1 MKKKPL
7 LPFLLLLSF
16 PIVAAADTFVLKDG
30 TEIEGSILRETPDS
44 YVLEV
49 QITKTI
55 KDEKTIAKADVEKVK
70 RTKPGEEEFE
80 PIKELVPVPDQMDA
94 AEYADRISDVER
106 YLSKFK
112 YGPRDKEAKAV
123 LKTLKDEAN
132 EIIAGGIK
140 INGKVIPAQ
149 VYRPNAYEI
158 DARAL
163 ASKAESLIAKSQYAS
178 ALRVFD
184 EMSKKYP
191 NTEAYTKLAPLAT
204 RAARLYLAEVDRLL
218 ETFDSRAHDR
228 KVGLERMT
236 SADRAQTESAIAEQ
250 TANFEKRLKAEKD
263 AGIGWVTI
271 DPTFRPSLEA
281 TATYGKQQ
289 LNKMDAL
296 PSEPK
301 VDAGRLYRDAYS
313 LSHGSGEDAKEAKN
327 AINAAKTAGVGPSY
341 ITALETA
348 ASAGG
353 K

>member
-132 EIIAGGIK
+132 EIIAG
-140 INGKVIPAQ
+140 
-149 VYRPNAYEI
+149 
-158 DARAL
+158 
-163 ASKAESLIAKSQYAS
+163 
-178 ALRVFD
+178 
-184 EMSKKYP
+184 
-191 NTEAYTKLAPLAT
+191 
-204 RAARLYLAEVDRLL
+204 
-218 ETFDSRAHDR
+218 
-228 KVGLERMT
+228 
-236 SADRAQTESAIAEQ
+236 
-250 TANFEKRLKAEKD
+250 
-263 AGIGWVTI
+263 
-271 DPTFRPSLEA
+271 
-281 TATYGKQQ
+281 
-289 LNKMDAL
+289 
-296 PSEPK
+296 
-301 VDAGRLYRDAYS
+301 
-313 LSHGSGEDAKEAKN
+313 
-327 AINAAKTAGVGPSY
+327 
-341 ITALETA
+341 
-348 ASAGG
+348 
-353 K
+353 